1 VPFSGGENISLID
14 VDIHKK
20 YCLGIIEGNNTETKL
35 RFPNTRNGWKA
46 FLKNEEHIYKVTIE
60 AGSVSEKTLRSLE
73 DLNVPEKWQIPE
85 KEG

>member
-1 VPFSGGENISLID
+1 MPFLGGEDISLIG

-46 FLKNEEHIYKVTIE
+46 FFKNEEH
-60 AGSVSEKTLRSLE
+60 LC
-73 DLNVPEKWQIPE
+73 
-85 KEG
+85 

>member
-1 VPFSGGENISLID
+1 MCLFLGGENISLIG

-46 FLKNEEHIYKVTIE
+46 FLKNEEH
-60 AGSVSEKTLRSLE
+60 LC
-73 DLNVPEKWQIPE
+73 
-85 KEG
+85 